1 MSTPDHVAGTDR
13 DAAIVEV
20 RRLIA
25 EHQLTESEIAGDNH
39 IVPPADGLQ
48 RSALLVKVLSYVGG
62 AFVFSGIAAFVA
74 LQWESM
80 NSFSRVVIS
89 LGSGLALFVL
99 GLLALND
106 RRFVQAATP
115 LLLAA
120 AALEPLGML
129 VALHEFGGGGDE
141 QVAALVT
148 AGTVGVQYLLAF
160 AQFRRTTMLLVVV
173 LFASA
178 FWGLLLDLWDVDESL
193 IALTSGLAWLLLG
206 LQLHRKR
213 HDAITPPLFFFG
225 CWAFLFGLFD
235 LVQGSFL
242 ELVFLAGAIGTSYL
256 GVWARSRAL
265 NFAST
270 IAILAYTAYFTGEY
284 FADSIGWPIALIVI
298 GLLMIGISAVA
309 WRIDQR
315 YIRQP

>member
-1 MSTPDHVAGTDR
+1 
-13 DAAIVEV
+13 
-20 RRLIA
+20 
-25 EHQLTESEIAGDNH
+25 
-39 IVPPADGLQ
+39 
-48 RSALLVKVLSYVGG
+48 VLSFVGG

-99 GLLALND
+99 GLLALRD
-106 RRFVQAATP
+106 RRFMQAATP

-141 QVAALVT
+141 QVAALAT
-148 AGTVGVQYLLAF
+148 AGTV
-160 AQFRRTTMLLVVV
+160 
-173 LFASA
+173 
-178 FWGLLLDLWDVDESL
+178 LLLDLWDVDESL
-193 IALTSGLAWLLLG
+193 IALTSGIAWLLLG
-206 LQLHRKR
+206 LQLHRKM

-225 CWAFLFGLFD
+225 CWGFLFGLFD
-235 LVQGSFL
+235 LVKGSFL
-242 ELVFLAGAIGTSYL
+242 ELVFLAGAIGTTYL

-270 IAILAYTAYFTGEY
+270 IAILASHRHRPR
-284 FADSIGWPIALIVI
+284 DD
-298 GLLMIGISAVA
+298 
-309 WRIDQR
+309 RDQR
-315 YIRQP
+315 AGLAYRPAVYPAKVTANPARCRQPV